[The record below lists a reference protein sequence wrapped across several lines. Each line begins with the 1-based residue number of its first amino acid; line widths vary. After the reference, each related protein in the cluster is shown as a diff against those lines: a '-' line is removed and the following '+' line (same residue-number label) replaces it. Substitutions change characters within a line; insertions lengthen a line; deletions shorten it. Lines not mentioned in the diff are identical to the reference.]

1 MDGFAAFVEQRR
13 ADLKRVARHTRGE
26 CREEDV
32 INEAW
37 LLAATWEEAGRESL
51 DLAAPDDR
59 SLLISHLYQKLV
71 RYTDVNVRHAV
82 RLDHA
87 PGGEEGSHP
96 LLERLSVDGQD
107 PLSVLQRCEQ
117 APSLP
122 GEGELKYSVA
132 STYLLMLQHH
142 NFRVSAL
149 ARFLRL
155 SVSHTYR
162 CCADASLLSARQ
174 HALVLAPPIGMES
187 LRPWR
192 RYRALRIPRQLEFDF
207 EDRLE
212 LCHSGSD
219 PFSSGKGI

>member
-1 MDGFAAFVEQRR
+1 LDGFAAFVEQQR
-13 ADLKRVARHTRGE
+13 ADLKRVARHTQGE
-26 CREEDV
+26 CSEQDV

-37 LLAATWEEAGRESL
+37 LLAATWGDEGREPL

-59 SLLISHLYQKLV
+59 TLLISYLYQKLV

-87 PGGEEGSHP
+87 PSGEEGGHP
-96 LLERLSVDGQD
+96 LLARLSADGQD
-107 PLSVLQRCEQ
+107 PLSFLQLREE
-117 APSLP
+117 APLPP

-132 STYLLMLQHH
+132 STYLVMLQHH
-142 NFRVSAL
+142 NFRVPAL

-155 SVSHTYR
+155 SISHTYR
-162 CCADASLLSARQ
+162 CCAGASALSAWQ
-174 HALVLAPPIGMES
+174 HALVLAPPISMES

-192 RYRALRIPRQLEFDF
+192 RCRALRVPRQLEFDF

-212 LCHSGSD
+212 LRA
-219 PFSSGKGI
+219 